1 MKHRAQEVLPQEANS
16 ILSNIDILRMK
27 HKLFENMHGVT
38 HKGNYVKNVMC
49 YKKVDAEKLVHKEF
63 ESMMQIT
70 KAVGIQIG
78 PLNKD

>member
-1 MKHRAQEVLPQEANS
+1 MNNVE
-16 ILSNIDILRMK
+16 ILRTK
-27 HKLFENMHGVT
+27 HKLFENMQGVT

-49 YKKVDAEKLVHKEF
+49 YKKVDAEKLVHKEY

-78 PLNKD
+78 PITKD